1 MFIREELAEHENV
14 CPNMSE
20 HFMMLVAEI
29 IRAELT
35 NHLFEFIKVL
45 QVMCLCVRA
54 CVTIDKKCR
63 DSFFSQECDHTTS

>member
-1 MFIREELAEHENV
+1 MFIREELAEHENM

-35 NHLFEFIKVL
+35 
-45 QVMCLCVRA
+45 
-54 CVTIDKKCR
+54 TIIFLSSLK
-63 DSFFSQECDHTTS
+63 FSK